1 MAAGFTYIYG
11 DERLREINYQRLLI
25 ADGKKLAISNGMG
38 AFLLHGFDIKDFSI
52 SHGYYEGSFAEV
64 TLRSIG
70 RMEQVSHEQVERMF
84 QNPNNMSIDDLI
96 KLINHKMEKRKS

>member
-1 MAAGFTYIYG
+1 MGIDFTHVYG
-11 DERLREINYQRLLI
+11 GERLREINYQRLLI
-25 ADGKKLAISNGMG
+25 ADGKKLAISSGMG
-38 AFLLHGFDIKDFSI
+38 AFLFHGFDIKDLSI
-52 SHGYYEGSFAEV
+52 SNGFYEAEV

-96 KLINHKMEKRKS
+96 RLINHKMEERKS

>member
-11 DERLREINYQRLLI
+11 GERLREINYQRLLI
-25 ADGKKLAISNGMG
+25 ADGKKLAISSGMG
-38 AFLLHGFDIKDFSI
+38 AFLFHGFDIKGLSI
-52 SHGYYEGSFAEV
+52 SHGFHEGSFAEV

-96 KLINHKMEKRKS
+96 KLINHKMEERKS